1 MRTAYASQTFSGT
14 VHEAEALW
22 YDTDRWPHWV
32 PGLERVEGVS
42 GSWPGVGGQVRWR
55 SGPAGR
61 GSVVERVSSYE
72 PLSEQTVEVQDDSI
86 RGRQTVS
93 FTPEEG
99 EVAVALSLSY
109 ELKRRSLLMPLVDL
123 LFIRRAMARS
133 LEQTLA
139 RFGAELEASRRPAV
153 G

>member
-1 MRTAYASQTFSGT
+1 MRTAYASQTFAGS
-14 VHEAEALW
+14 VHDAESLW
-22 YDTDRWPHWV
+22 FDTARWPQWV
-32 PGLERVEGVS
+32 PGLGRVEGVS
-42 GSWPGVGGQVRWR
+42 GGWPGVGGQVRWR

-72 PLSEQTVEVQDDSI
+72 PLGEQTVEVEDDSI
-86 RGRQTVS
+86 RGSQTVT
-93 FTPEEG
+93 FTPEDG
-99 EVAVALSLSY
+99 KVAVALRLSY

-123 LFIRRAMARS
+123 LFIRRAMVRS

-139 RFGAELEASRRPAV
+139 RFGVELEASRRPDV